1 MKRRAPK
8 GAAAS
13 IIVLFSAI
21 TLMMLTIL
29 GFVTGRLS
37 TAKEEVSANT
47 DAVLLTMA
55 EAIKR
60 KGPNAFCDDPAVRA
74 MLAQY
79 GGQCP
84 QAELR
89 VGANGIGAYHLEYQA
104 REQNVEI
111 PTGFFDHQNVEVSTT
126 AVGEVVHRYLPA
138 EERRPKFVLVL
149 DYSGSMGLRFGNGT
163 RTDALK
169 DSVNMLLG
177 RGYRIDYGAVIFDD
191 SIVATVPI
199 GQNNERAV
207 AAQVNRFG
215 PMGGTCYHGL
225 ATALGLL
232 RQQQNSGY
240 YVLFVTDGEPNDGC
254 SDGSGESVQLWN
266 NDVTIFSLFIGNNDN
281 ALNRLRNLSG
291 TPQRRHNP
299 GYAMNARNPAQLRES
314 FDQIM
319 GRIPCRAYPDFNQ
332 MADPSRVYVGIELAQ
347 REILTPAMLGW
358 DEYHAFEANR
368 PNEFDRNPYATV
380 NLAPANNDPRYVLV
394 NHTGCQPVIE
404 QGAQL
409 LLRYERPGLATAQ

>member
-37 TAKEEVSANT
+37 TAKEEVSAHT

-60 KGPNAFCDDPAVRA
+60 MGPDHFCDDPTVRA

-79 GGQCP
+79 GGRCP

-89 VGANGIGAYHLEYQA
+89 VGANGMGAYHLEYQS

-111 PTGFFDHQNVEVSTT
+111 PTGFFDHQNVEVTTT
-126 AVGEVVHRYLPA
+126 AVGEVTHRYLPA

-149 DYSGSMGLRFGNGT
+149 DYSGSMRSRFGNGT

-169 DSVNMLLG
+169 SSVNALLG
-177 RGYRIDYGAVIFDD
+177 RGYRIDYGAVIFDN
-191 SIVATVPI
+191 SILATVPI
-199 GQNNERAV
+199 AQNNERAV
-207 AAQVNRFG
+207 GAQVNRFG
-215 PMGGTCYHGL
+215 PTGGTCYHGL
-225 ATALGLL
+225 ATALGML
-232 RQQQNSGY
+232 RQQPNSGY
-240 YVLFVTDGEPNDGC
+240 YVLFVTDGEPNEGC
-254 SDGSGESVQLWN
+254 SDGSAESVQLWN
-266 NDVTIFSLFIGNNDN
+266 NDVTIFSLFIGDNDR

-291 TPQRRHNP
+291 APNRRHNP
-299 GYAMNARNPAQLRES
+299 AYAMNAANPQQLRQA
-314 FDQIM
+314 FDRIM
-319 GRIPCRAYPDFNQ
+319 GRIPCRAYPDFSQ
-332 MADPSRVYVGIELAQ
+332 MADPSRVYVGVELNQ
-347 REILTPAMLGW
+347 REIMTPAMLSW
-358 DEYHAFEANR
+358 DAYHAFEENNPDA
-368 PNEFDRNPYATV
+368 FDRNPYATV
-380 NLAPANNDPRYVLV
+380 NLNPPNNDPRYVLV
-394 NHTGCQPVIE
+394 NHTGCLPVIE